1 MFWNSAG
8 PHNTNDTIKLAM
20 QRATEL
26 DISHV
31 VIASCTGDSAKKLLS
46 YPAKPSIVCVTHHT
60 GFAIPGENEMDP
72 SVREDLINQGAHVL
86 TTTHFFAGAD
96 RSLRLQFGG
105 VYPSEIMA
113 QTLRILGQGVKVAV
127 EISIMA
133 LDAGLIPYGQ
143 EIIAIGGT
151 AEGVDAAIVVV
162 PAHSRNFFDTQ
173 VREIICM
180 PREKKAVQ

>member
-1 MFWNSAG
+1 MFWDKAG
-8 PHNTNDTIKLAM
+8 PKNTDDTIKLAL

-26 DISHV
+26 DINHM

-46 YPAKPSIVCVTHHT
+46 YNSGRDIVCVTHHS
-60 GFAIPGENEMDP
+60 GFASPGENEMDT
-72 SVREDLINQGAHVL
+72 SVRKDLMVQGVQVL

-96 RSLRLQFGG
+96 RALRLQFGG
-105 VYPSEIMA
+105 VYPAEIMA
-113 QTLRILGQGVKVAV
+113 QTLRILGQGIKVAV

-133 LDAGLIPYGQ
+133 LDAGLIPFGR
-143 EIIAIGGT
+143 EIIALGGT
-151 AEGVDAAIVVV
+151 AEGVDTAIVVV

-180 PREKKAVQ
+180 PREKKR

>member
-1 MFWNSAG
+1 MFWDKAG
-8 PHNTNDTIKLAM
+8 SHNTENTIKLALD
-20 QRATEL
+20 RAAATN
-26 DISHV
+26 ISHL
-31 VIASCTGDSAKKLLS
+31 VIASCTGDSARKLVTCGFGRKL
-46 YPAKPSIVCVTHHT
+46 VCVTHHF
-60 GFAIPGENEMDP
+60 GFANPGENEMDP
-72 SVREDLINQGAHVL
+72 QVREDLIAQGVKVL

-96 RSLRLQFGG
+96 RALRMHFGG
-105 VYPSEIMA
+105 VYPAEIMA
-113 QTLRILGQGVKVAV
+113 QTLRIFGQGIKVAV

-133 LDAGLIPYGQ
+133 LDAGLIPYGE

-180 PREKKAVQ
+180 PREKKTN

>member
-1 MFWNSAG
+1 MFWDSAG
-8 PHNTNDTIKLAM
+8 LHNTNDTIRLAM
-20 QRATEL
+20 QRAAEL
-26 DISHV
+26 DISHM
-31 VIASCTGDSAKKLLS
+31 VIASCTGESARKLLS
-46 YPAKPSIVCVTHHT
+46 YPSKPSIVCVTHHT
-60 GFAIPGENEMDP
+60 GFASPGENEMDP
-72 SVREDLINQGAHVL
+72 SVREDLINQGAQVL

-96 RSLRLQFGG
+96 RALRLQFGG

-143 EIIAIGGT
+143 EIIALGGT

-180 PREKKAVQ
+180 PREKKPI